1 VRRGLLAGGLVFAAL
16 VAAGA
21 VSGHRAI
28 AMPADAGKYR
38 VLLPRSVDGS
48 PLDATSEDAV
58 QLRSSVWGSG
68 DLGRF
73 PGAVP
78 VTALYDQQ
86 GQSWLY
92 VWGAYG
98 KLADPSGELSAFWN
112 NFDALP
118 FGLSGG
124 PTWRR
129 RPDRAAATCS
139 ARTTRRRA
147 PGRTTA
153 ASSWS
158 ACHLPAISPG

>member
-1 VRRGLLAGGLVFAAL
+1 
-16 VAAGA
+16 
-21 VSGHRAI
+21 
-28 AMPADAGKYR
+28 MPADAGKYR

-124 PTWRR
+124 PDLEAPAGPRGGYLQCEDDTSTCAWADNSGIVVVSLS
-129 RPDRAAATCS
+129 PPGDQSGVIVSVGAPITEQDLAT
-139 ARTTRRRA
+139 
-147 PGRTTA
+147 
-153 ASSWS
+153 
-158 ACHLPAISPG
+158 